1 VLLLWTIGGQGA
13 ADATR
18 FTPPEAVRS
27 LLRSMAAA
35 VPPQLE
41 TADAATFAPAWQA
54 WVTAHDADI
63 RKRLERGD
71 ADTIVNWLLFGT
83 TFTGHPRVALN
94 QPSIGSTDADLQH
107 LSDLIAERTRD
118 FVHALASP
126 GQDERRQFARAF
138 LEARGHRFE
147 TPPQLAEVERFLGGE
162 VGRVI
167 AESSRYA
174 GELAADRTLANRT

>member
-27 LLRSMAAA
+27 LLLSMAAA

-83 TFTGHPRVALN
+83 TFTRHPRVDLN
-94 QPSIGSTDADLQH
+94 HPSTTGASGNADLQQ
-107 LSDLIAERTRD
+107 LADLIAQRTRD
-118 FVHALASP
+118 FVRALAAP
-126 GQDERRQFARAF
+126 GQDERRQFARSF
-138 LEARGHRFE
+138 LEARGHHFE
-147 TPPQLAEVERFLGGE
+147 TAPQLGEVER
-162 VGRVI
+162 
-167 AESSRYA
+167 
-174 GELAADRTLANRT
+174 